1 MEENE
6 NGVSTELELER
17 EVKERLLTTT
27 REAKELYDN
36 DVSTYLRGLGFI
48 DDHSPITANFK
59 ENIRRFFVVDK
70 SDGQF
75 NDAINATQSI
85 LKG

>member
-36 DVSTYLRGLGFI
+36 DVSTYLRGLDFI

-59 ENIRRFFVVDK
+59 ENIRRFFAVDK
-70 SDGQF
+70 SAGQF
-75 NDAINATQSI
+75 NDAINATQNI